1 MFKSTGLTTAPTQKV
16 TWVIGAC
23 GGGDRVADGDRV
35 VVSADQDFADDKS
48 QDALLFVEVQ
58 LVEAVGETAEE
69 ALEGVGEFEVGLGV
83 VQLGVERVE
92 LGAECGL
99 ALAQAGHPGAQL
111 VDREELF
118 LVGLDQA
125 GDGALGAGDVRV
137 GALRGVCWRGA
148 RSAAPGGGGR
158 SPLARAWGL
167 RAAVGPR
174 PRRARRAHQRGSGGC
189 RRRGRRCGGSCQ
201 SRCTGS
207 SRSACWWC
215 GLWFG
220 SSRSHTRGRRGSPA
234 ARWASWCCAWRSVRS
249 GPGGLGRART
259 SPR

>member
-69 ALEGVGEFEVGLGV
+69 ALEGVGEFEVGVG
-83 VQLGVERVE
+83 G
-92 LGAECGL
+92 G
-99 ALAQAGHPGAQL
+99 QL

-125 GDGALGAGDVRV
+125 GDGALGAGDVAFERFAASAGGV
-137 GALRGVCWRGA
+137 LGPQRRQAAVDLRLHERGVFEQPSDLVPDEPVELI
-148 RSAAPGGGGR
+148 SADQ
-158 SPLARAWGL
+158 
-167 RAAVGPR
+167 AAVVE
-174 PRRARRAHQRGSGGC
+174 
-189 RRRGRRCGGSCQ
+189 
-201 SRCTGS
+201 
-207 SRSACWWC
+207 
-215 GLWFG
+215 
-220 SSRSHTRGRRGSPA
+220 A
-234 ARWASWCCAWRSVRS
+234 AADVAV
-249 GPGGLGRART
+249 
-259 SPR
+259 